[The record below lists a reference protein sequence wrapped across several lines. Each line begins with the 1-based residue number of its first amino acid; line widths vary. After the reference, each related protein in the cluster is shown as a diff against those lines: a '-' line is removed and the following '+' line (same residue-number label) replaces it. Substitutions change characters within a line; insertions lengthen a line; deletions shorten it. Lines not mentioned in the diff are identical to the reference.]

1 MLAAIRIDKPQHEV
15 GMEVACFKKARALA
29 LTQVAQH
36 KKLSVRK
43 KTGIAFRFL
52 SGIKLLNIA
61 HKLAFASIEGHR
73 ADLQFEVSTCAFF
86 SRIPLSI
93 GIDYQERLKKV
104 TRKPDCL
111 QVPEIPFGSRTIFN
125 SLLQLS

>member
-1 MLAAIRIDKPQHEV
+1 
-15 GMEVACFKKARALA
+15 MEVACFKKAHAFA
-29 LTQVAQH
+29 PTQVAQH

-43 KTGIAFRFL
+43 KTGLALGFL

-61 HKLAFASIEGHR
+61 YKLAFAPVEGHR
-73 ADLQFEVSTCAFF
+73 ADLQFEVPTCAFF
-86 SRIPLSI
+86 SRISRSI

-104 TRKPDCL
+104 TREPDCI
-111 QVPEIPFGSRTIFN
+111 QISEIPFGFRTIFN